1 MHSNWSFKPRFLG
14 DISRR
19 LNNLTERRAWVEKQL
34 AGIPSGCSIL
44 DAGCGSQQYRDLC
57 DHLEY
62 SSQDFGGY
70 QTDAKTS
77 LGKQDTPDLYQYGQL
92 DYVGN
97 IWNID
102 AADNTFDAILCTEV
116 LEHIPYPNDTVAELS
131 RLIKPGGKLIL
142 TAPSNALR
150 HMDPYFF
157 YSGFSDRWF
166 ERILPENNLEIEEIT
181 PVGDYYSWLAAE
193 LLRSIK
199 NGGLLTK
206 LVLTPSLF
214 YFLWQEKNKLSI
226 DTLCMGYH
234 ILAKKRL

>member
-1 MHSNWSFKPRFLG
+1 MHSNWSFKPRFLE

-19 LNNLTERRAWVEKQL
+19 LNNLTERRAWVKKQL
-34 AGIPSGCSIL
+34 AGIPAGCSIL
-44 DAGCGSQQYRDLC
+44 DAGCGSQQYREFC
-57 DHLEY
+57 EHLEY
-62 SSQDFGGY
+62 FSQDFGGY

-77 LGKQDTPDLYQYGQL
+77 MGKQDTPDRYQYGEL
-92 DYVGN
+92 DYVGD

-102 AADNTFDAILCTEV
+102 VADNTFDAILCTEV
-116 LEHIPYPNDTVAELS
+116 FEHIPYPNETVAELS

-166 ERILPENNLEIEEIT
+166 ERILPENNLELEEII

-199 NGGLLTK
+199 NGGLLAK
-206 LVLTPSLF
+206 LALTPSLF
-214 YFLWQEKNKLSI
+214 YFLRQERNEISI

-234 ILAKKRL
+234 ILAVKR